1 MLIGAKI
8 TALTKL
14 KTKKSKLEEQLKA
27 IKAEIAELDAGII
40 IDLDAS
46 ELVKSTGGTATVS
59 IREAIKPKVD
69 DWDLFYGFI
78 YKKKYGHLLDRRPNV
93 MGCRELFESKGKI
106 PGVSPIV
113 VRTLAYSRSKK

>member
-14 KTKKSKLEEQLKA
+14 KTKKTKLEAQLKE

-46 ELVKSTGGTATVS
+46 ELVKSASGSATVS
-59 IREAIKPKVD
+59 IRESTKPKVE
-69 DWDLFYGFI
+69 DWDKFYAYI
-78 YKKKYGHLLDRRPNV
+78 YRNKYGHLLDRRPSV
-93 MGCRELFESKGKI
+93 LGCRELFETKGKI

-113 VRTLAYSRSKK
+113 VRTLAYSRSRT